1 MTNRAARMET
11 TEISDAELDDVAG
24 GLAAGGAGCLYLDTP
39 LGTVSGDLLAV
50 ASPEGVTTGASLHAT
65 TL

>member
-11 TEISDAELDDVAG
+11 TEISDAELDNVSG

-39 LGTVSGDLLAV
+39 LGTVSGDLLAA
-50 ASPEGVTTGASLHAT
+50 ASPQGLTAGASLHAT
-65 TL
+65 TV